1 MKTHAKAIAIVTLMV
16 VQANAQSLLTEPPL
30 QPAQARAIRA
40 AENAQGLRDSV
51 IGGLRHSITDL
62 WSSDHQANVETAV
75 ALGNRAAELFS
86 LYESFMASVRS
97 LLVASGD
104 TKAVAELDAIA
115 TLVPNHV
122 KNSDGTVTLITPVNN

>member
-1 MKTHAKAIAIVTLMV
+1 
-16 VQANAQSLLTEPPL
+16 
-30 QPAQARAIRA
+30 
-40 AENAQGLRDSV
+40 
-51 IGGLRHSITDL
+51 L

-75 ALGNRAAELFS
+75 ALGNRAAELFC